1 MAADARES
9 QPPSPQDADED
20 VFDRDRLL
28 EYAGGSAEAM
38 KELVD
43 LFAVECPKLM
53 KAVREAI
60 ERNASSDLQ
69 RAAHTLKGSLL
80 IFGARHPTEAAL
92 RLETMGREGNL
103 TGVQQAWS
111 TLGKEVE
118 RLMAMLADLRK
129 S

>member
-1 MAADARES
+1 
-9 QPPSPQDADED
+9 
-20 VFDRDRLL
+20 
-28 EYAGGSAEAM
+28 M

-43 LFAVECPKLM
+43 LVAVEGPKLM

-80 IFGARHPTEAAL
+80 IFGARRPAEAAL
-92 RLETMGREGNL
+92 RLETMGREENL
-103 TGVQQAWS
+103 ASAEQAWS
-111 TLGKEVE
+111 ALGKEVE
-118 RLMAMLADLRK
+118 RLMAMLSDLRK